1 MNRAH
6 PDLSLV
12 RPAISVAG
20 AILCCAA
27 AVTAYGE
34 ARPAA
39 PTAKSFLGD
48 RAVRII
54 EGATKVEVFRIK
66 PMQEQKPA
74 GEVIGGYTVL
84 SAGRDQ
90 GPDFARRLAAVLL
103 DDKTYDF
110 DRAKGCIF
118 SPGVVFRFR
127 NGAEL
132 VEVITCYH
140 CSEFKIVVKDA
151 RGAVVRVVGE
161 DFDNARP
168 ALVKLAKDAFP
179 DDKEIQALN
188 DRG

>member
-54 EGATKVEVFRIK
+54 EGATKVEVFRIE
-66 PMQEQKPA
+66 PMMPPKYA
-74 GEVIGGYTVL
+74 GRTIEGYPVL
-84 SAGRDQ
+84 SQGKDQ
-90 GPDFARRLAAVLL
+90 GPDFAKRLAAVLL

-132 VEVITCYH
+132 VEVITCYQ

-151 RGAVVRVVGE
+151 RGDVVRKVGE
-161 DFDNARP
+161 DFDHARP
-168 ALVKLAKDAFP
+168 ALVKSAKDAFP
-179 DDKEIQALN
+179 VDTAIQALK
-188 DRG
+188 D

>member
-54 EGATKVEVFRIK
+54 KDATKVEVFRIK
-66 PMQEQKPA
+66 PMKEQKPA

-90 GPDFARRLAAVLL
+90 GPDFARRLASVLL
-103 DDKTYDF
+103 DDKTYAF

-118 SPGVVFRFR
+118 SPGVVFRLWK
-127 NGAEL
+127 GKES
-132 VEVITCYH
+132 VEVITCFQ
-140 CSEFKIVVKDA
+140 CDEFSILAKDA
-151 RGAVVRVVGE
+151 RGETIRQVGE